1 MKNNDYAS
9 RVFKYD
15 NSWVCEYPDLPGCTG
30 IGNTAQEAV
39 ADGEVAKELWL
50 EVYFEDHGEYP
61 VATDVYSK
69 DYSGYFS
76 VRTSK
81 QLHRELAMLAFE
93 QGVSL
98 NALCGLILSKGI
110 GKKQVTSTLHINV
123 PVPKVDRHKK

>member
-69 DYSGYFS
+69 DYSGYLDVYKRQDQS
-76 VRTSK
+76 RMVIRDYK
-81 QLHRELAMLAFE
+81 IHR
-93 QGVSL
+93 L
-98 NALCGLILSKGI
+98 NASC
-110 GKKQVTSTLHINV
+110 
-123 PVPKVDRHKK
+123 P